1 MKAIRGKCQI
11 TYKKTPIRLLA
22 VFSTE
27 TQQARREWHDIFK
40 VMKGRRKRRG
50 FDLWVGKMPLEKE
63 MATPLQFLPGKSH
76 GLRSL
81 VGCSLWG
88 LKESDTTEVTRHLC
102 F

>member
-1 MKAIRGKCQI
+1 MGFPGGTSCKEPACQC
-11 TYKKTPIRLLA
+11 R
-22 VFSTE
+22 
-27 TQQARREWHDIFK
+27 
-40 VMKGRRKRRG
+40 RRKRRG